1 VTAVRPGRKR
11 RLTAA
16 LVAGAATVL
25 LAGCAV
31 HGTPTDVGGEPSQAS
46 ELHAR
51 RAAVDGLRHHD
62 ERRFDAA
69 VSRGQRASAAAAW
82 RNCAPALAVQP
93 DAEARVTFNDTVVP
107 DIVGVFV
114 HPARHGVPGCWVTLS
129 WSEGRGWSA
138 SAERTAGEPRL

>member
-1 VTAVRPGRKR
+1 MRAGRER
-11 RLTAA
+11 RVTAA

-31 HGTPTDVGGEPSQAS
+31 HSTPTDVGGEPSPGS

-69 VSRGQRASAAAAW
+69 VSRGQRATAATAW
-82 RNCAPALAVQP
+82 RTCAPALAVDP
-93 DAEARVTFNDTVVP
+93 DAEARVTSDDAAVP
-107 DIVGVFV
+107 DIVGVVV
-114 HPARHGVPGCWVTLS
+114 HPTAHGAPGCWVTLS
-129 WSEGRGWSA
+129 WSEGHGWSA
-138 SAERTAGEPRL
+138 SAERTAGDRRL